1 MVGSSRIAV
10 LSMILLGF
18 AGSSSKGQPTKA
30 AGRAAKQPNGSASG
44 DTLSEP
50 LVDLLTSP
58 ACRDVRPDTLILDIS
73 GRDFVVTAAGNV
85 LDRPRRPIDEG
96 QKVHVT
102 VLADERLEQS
112 LVVTRKSEFRPVRV
126 TNILGSGVR
135 FTSPVL
141 IRALVGSNKPKC
153 VAAQF
158 ELNDFASGRGE
169 VDISA
174 LTDDGRASLGTF
186 DFAVDPLYTG
196 AFTIGAIRTRVNAP
210 TFGTTARIY
219 DTTLVAGGPLK
230 RVTDT
235 VVTRT
240 VENGDRI
247 LYVVTYVPFL
257 WRDRDVKVTPSRFI
271 ERFNPMFGAVLN
283 DVFNNGLIGV
293 NFDILARVYLM
304 WGVHAGRVTDL
315 DSRSRQ
321 MVGSPI
327 GSGSVSTTKKWRYD
341 QFVGVSVD
349 ITSGVDFL
357 KTALSAGSGGQ

>member
-1 MVGSSRIAV
+1 MIGSSRIAV

-18 AGSSSKGQPTKA
+18 AGSSSKGQPSKTT
-30 AGRAAKQPNGSASG
+30 GRAAKESQASASG
-44 DTLSEP
+44 DTLSQP

-58 ACRDVRPDTLILDIS
+58 ACRGIRPEIS
-73 GRDFVVTAAGNV
+73 GRDFVVTAAGSV
-85 LDRPRRPIDEG
+85 LGRPKRPVDEG
-96 QKVHVT
+96 QKINVV
-102 VLADERLEQS
+102 VYADERLIPS
-112 LVVTRKSEFRPVRV
+112 LIVTRKSEFRPVRV
-126 TNILGSGVR
+126 TNVLGAYVKVPPVARDGLTLLRRVASR
-135 FTSPVL
+135 CDTTSFVL
-141 IRALVGSNKPKC
+141 T
-153 VAAQF
+153 
-158 ELNDFASGRGE
+158 DFASGRGE
-169 VDISA
+169 VEIA
-174 LTDDGRASLGTF
+174 AITDEGHASLGDF
-186 DFAVDPLYTG
+186 DFAVDALYTG

-210 TFGTTARIY
+210 TFGTTPRIY

-283 DVFNNGLIGV
+283 DVFNNGMIGI

-304 WGVHAGRVTDL
+304 WGVHAARVTDL

-327 GSGSVSTTKKWRYD
+327 GSGSVSTTKKWRYG